1 MKYSFVQIRFIRDDD
16 TSGKNDC
23 IIDVKRNDDIYIWML
38 RDEDHSK
45 AMAMRL
51 DYDGVMKR
59 LRAVLRSV
67 IIDDDPFKSVQIIA
81 PGYPSVLYKIQ
92 TLRANLS
99 NVIELLDLIFENW
112 AENTTP
118 RTVYRADTDDA
129 NPEAE
134 AAEEAEEA
142 EEEAEA
148 EAEEEAEAE
157 AEAEAEEESD
167 DDMPPLVSSNTVFNE
182 VFQNSSYNTPTRNSQ
197 RSCCPNAPLRHC
209 QRFEEGTLP
218 SVQRRIINTPLG
230 QRIHTRWN

>member
-1 MKYSFVQIRFIRDDD
+1 MKYSFVQIRFIRDND

-23 IIDVKRNDDIYIWML
+23 IIDVKRNDNIYLWML

-51 DYDGVMKR
+51 DYDGAMKR

-67 IIDDDPFKSVQIIA
+67 VIDDDPFKSVQITA
-81 PGYPSVLYKIQ
+81 PGYPSVLYNMQ
-92 TLRANLS
+92 TLRKNIGT
-99 NVIELLDLIFENW
+99 VIDLLDLIFENW

-134 AAEEAEEA
+134 AAAEEAEAEEA
-142 EEEAEA
+142 EESEAQTEA
-148 EAEEEAEAE
+148 AEEET
-157 AEAEAEEESD
+157 D
-167 DDMPPLVSSNTVFNE
+167 DDMPPLVSNNAVFNE
-182 VFQNSSYNTPTRNSQ
+182 VYQSSSYQTPTRPCQ
-197 RSCCPNAPLRHC
+197 RTCCPNAPLRHC
-209 QRFEEGTLP
+209 QRFEEGTIP

-230 QRIHTRWN
+230 DRIHTRWN

>member
-16 TSGKNDC
+16 QSGKTDC
-23 IIDVKRNDDIYIWML
+23 IIDVKRNDEIYIWML

-51 DYDGVMKR
+51 DYDGVIKR

-67 IIDDDPFKSVQIIA
+67 AIDDDPFKSVQIIA

-92 TLRANLS
+92 TLRENLS
-99 NVIELLDLIFENW
+99 SVIELLDLIFENW

-134 AAEEAEEA
+134 AEA
-142 EEEAEA
+142 EEELEAQAEA
-148 EAEEEAEAE
+148 AAEEE
-157 AEAEAEEESD
+157 ESE
-167 DDMPPLVSSNTVFNE
+167 DDMPPLVSSNAVFNE
-182 VFQNSSYNTPTRNSQ
+182 IFQNSSYQTPTRNSQ
-197 RSCCPNAPLRHC
+197 RTCCPNAPLRHC
-209 QRFEEGTLP
+209 QRFQENEIP

-230 QRIHTRWN
+230 DRIHTRWN

>member
-16 TSGKNDC
+16 TSGKTDC

-51 DYDGVMKR
+51 DYDGVIKR

-67 IIDDDPFKSVQIIA
+67 VIDDDPFKSVQIIA

-92 TLRANLS
+92 TLRENLS
-99 NVIELLDLIFENW
+99 SVIELLDLIFENW

-134 AAEEAEEA
+134 AAQ
-142 EEEAEA
+142 EEAEA
-148 EAEEEAEAE
+148 E
-157 AEAEAEEESD
+157 EEESD
-167 DDMPPLVSSNTVFNE
+167 DDMPPLVSGNAVFNE
-182 VFQNSSYNTPTRNSQ
+182 VFQDSSYQTPTRNSQ
-197 RSCCPNAPLRHC
+197 RTCCPNAPLRHC
-209 QRFEEGTLP
+209 QRFEERSLP

-230 QRIHTRWN
+230 DRIHTRWN